1 VTVAPILR
9 LVRLAVAALV
19 TLAFASP
26 LGAQGAGGVRREY
39 RAFWID
45 TFNTR
50 FATPDDVGTIL
61 ARAQLAR
68 ANVLVVQVRRR
79 GDAWYLDTREPLA
92 EGVTFPDGFDP
103 LRDLLVRAH
112 AAGIQIH
119 AAVTVGAIWNQTTAP
134 VSPVH
139 VFTQHGFGPGGPVPG
154 RANWLTRVRPAD
166 VPAGTPYGGFRYG
179 SDFWIDPGHPDAA
192 AYTVAVLT
200 HLVTQYDLDGL
211 HLDGLRYPDAAP
223 AANGADPG
231 PSVGYND
238 VALDRFRRRAGLPA
252 SAVPEPWDAAWSD
265 WRREQVTLLL
275 RRITLAALAARPSI
289 VVSAG
294 VAATGDAP
302 MPGEADDAA
311 WQATDAYRR
320 AFQDWYA
327 WAEGGLLDLLVPLVY
342 RTEHTTAGAE
352 AFGAWVRWARL
363 HADGRQLMIGL
374 GAYLNADE
382 GTLRQV
388 RRVTFVSPADEMP
401 AADGVVFFSMGAH
414 NAPVANNPLA
424 VSGPRD
430 TPYRGF
436 DDLASGL
443 TTGRTMTGQLLE
455 AASLPP
461 LFAQP
466 AAVPV
471 PDWKLAPVSGHLR
484 GTITRGAEPV
494 DGADVTLE
502 AVLADTRRAPGA
514 IGTATAAVPA
524 LGRSD
529 GGGAYGGL
537 NIPPGRYT
545 VIVSPPGDG
554 QYRSACTVTIVAG
567 AVTTLDLTID
577 ASRPAVAACAAGQ

>member
-1 VTVAPILR
+1 MTGALAIRFVR
-9 LVRLAVAALV
+9 LAAAALAVLAVAA
-19 TLAFASP
+19 P
-26 LGAQGAGGVRREY
+26 LGAQGPGGARQEY
-39 RAFWID
+39 RAIWID

-50 FATPDDVGTIL
+50 FATPDDVATIL
-61 ARAQLAR
+61 ARAQLAH
-68 ANVLVVQVRRR
+68 ANTLVVQVRRR
-79 GDAWYLDTREPLA
+79 GDAWYLDAREPLA
-92 EGVTFPDGFDP
+92 EGVTFPADFDP

-112 AAGIQIH
+112 AAGIQVH

-134 VSPVH
+134 VNSLH
-139 VFTQHGFGPGGPVPG
+139 VFNQHGFGPGGPLPG

-166 VPAGTPYGGFRYG
+166 VPSGTPYGGYRFG
-179 SDFWIDPGHPDAA
+179 SDFWLDPGHPDAA

-200 HLVTQYDLDGL
+200 HLVTQYEIDGL

-223 AANGADPG
+223 GAGGVDPG

-238 VALDRFRRRAGLPA
+238 VSLERFRRRAGLPT
-252 SAVPEPWDAAWSD
+252 SVVPEPWDAAWSD

-275 RRITLAALAARPSI
+275 RRLTLAAVAARPSI

-302 MPGEADDAA
+302 VPGEADDVA

-352 AFGAWVRWARL
+352 AFGAWVQWARL
-363 HADGRQLMIGL
+363 HAAGRQLVIGL
-374 GAYLNADE
+374 GAYLNAVE

-388 RRVTFVSPADEMP
+388 RRSTIVSNVDARP
-401 AADGVVFFSMGAH
+401 AADGVVLFSMGAH
-414 NAPVANNPLA
+414 NAPVADNPLA

-443 TTGRTMTGQLLE
+443 TSGRTTTGQALE
-455 AASLPP
+455 ASSLSPV
-461 LFAQP
+461 FGQP

-471 PDWKLAPVSGHLR
+471 PESKLAPASGHLR
-484 GTITRGAEPV
+484 GTITRASAPV
-494 DGADVTLE
+494 DGAEVTLE
-502 AVLADTRRAPGA
+502 PVLGDIRRAPGA
-514 IGTATAAVPA
+514 AGASAAVA
-524 LGRSD
+524 SGLGRSD

-537 NIPPGRYT
+537 NLVPGRYT
-545 VIVSPPGDG
+545 VIVAPPGDG

-567 AVTTLDLTID
+567 AVASLDLSID
-577 ASRPAVAACAAGQ
+577 ASRPAVASCQP